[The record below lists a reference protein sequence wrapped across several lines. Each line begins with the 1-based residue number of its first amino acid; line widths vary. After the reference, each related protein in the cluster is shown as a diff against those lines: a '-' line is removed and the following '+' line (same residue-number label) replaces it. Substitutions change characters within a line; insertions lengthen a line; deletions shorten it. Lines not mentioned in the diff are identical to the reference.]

1 MKIVLNG
8 SEREVPDAVTV
19 ADLVGAVSE
28 TDAEGR
34 GVAVAVGAEVVPR
47 SEWGARELAEGEHV
61 EVLGAIQGG

>member
-1 MKIVLNG
+1 MPT
-8 SEREVPDAVTV
+8 RPA
-19 ADLVGAVSE
+19 AQRRWR
-28 TDAEGR
+28 EGR

>member
-8 SEREVPDAVTV
+8 NEREVPDGVTV
-19 ADLVGAVSE
+19 ADVVARLSE
-28 TDAEGR
+28 TGAGGR

-47 SEWGARELAEGEHV
+47 SEWGGRELAEGERV

>member
-8 SEREVPDAVTV
+8 SEREVPDAATV

-28 TDAEGR
+28 TDADGR

-47 SEWGARELAEGEHV
+47 SEWGARELADGEHV

>member
-8 SEREVPDAVTV
+8 SEREVPDGMTV
-19 ADLVGAVSE
+19 ADVVARLSE
-28 TDAEGR
+28 PGAEGR

-47 SEWGARELAEGEHV
+47 SKWRARELADGERV